1 MAGGPCDYSVSPKA
15 YLLLDFGVCWDRD
28 LSFDNN
34 NTAVET
40 NFAENLRTHNVSQIC
55 LSLESSL
62 QGASRPFRK
71 NCETRL
77 VNDVLMMKIE

>member
-1 MAGGPCDYSVSPKA
+1 MVGLGG
-15 YLLLDFGVCWDRD
+15 LLGQGLG
-28 LSFDNN
+28 LDNN
-34 NTAVET
+34 NTALET

-55 LSLESSL
+55 SSLESSL

-77 VNDVLMMKIE
+77 VNDVFMIKIE